1 MTMVLPLLQK
11 MGFFYQELRT
21 CLLNEV
27 YRKECTRLD
36 DGHSTPLGATVGR
49 RGASSVHEHVDL
61 ARENDSW
68 KHTHTCNKRRKQKA
82 WRQAETRHSA

>member
-1 MTMVLPLLQK
+1 MWNEHRASIIAKNGLP
-11 MGFFYQELRT
+11 YQELMT
-21 CLLNEV
+21 CLLSEV

-61 ARENDSW
+61 ARENDPW
-68 KHTHTCNKRRKQKA
+68 KHTHT
-82 WRQAETRHSA
+82 HM